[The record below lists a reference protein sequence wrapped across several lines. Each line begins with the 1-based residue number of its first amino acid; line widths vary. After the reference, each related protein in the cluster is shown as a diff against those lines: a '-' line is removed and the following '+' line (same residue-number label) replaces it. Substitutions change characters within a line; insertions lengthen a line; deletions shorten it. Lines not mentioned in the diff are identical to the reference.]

1 MRTMRIGPLLLVASL
16 LVACQSVRP
25 GTAAGPLLVHNVFVE
40 LKDDTAAARQKLID
54 DCHAYLAPIPGI
66 VAFAVGPRDAG
77 LDREVNDLE
86 FDIGL
91 TIVFR
96 DRAAHDLYQPHARH
110 QEFIA
115 RNKDNFARVRVF
127 DSFSDE
133 R

>member
-1 MRTMRIGPLLLVASL
+1 MRALLPCLVVLPLLACRSL
-16 LVACQSVRP
+16 STEEAHR
-25 GTAAGPLLVHNVFVE
+25 GPLLVHSVYVE
-40 LKDDTAAARQKLID
+40 LKNDTPEARQALID
-54 DCHAYLAPIPGI
+54 DCRTYLAPIPGI

-77 LDREVNDLE
+77 LDREVNDLD
-86 FDIGL
+86 FDVAL

-110 QEFIA
+110 QEFIT

-127 DSFSDE
+127 DSLSPDH